1 VIHMITA
8 ADGAEQYY
16 TLSNNDARSES
27 IEEARDIDKRLINA
41 WVGHPQFNIIKNS
54 KKGFKS
60 KIDLC
65 LQKTFQ
71 IIGMP

>member
-1 VIHMITA
+1 MITA

-41 WVGHPQFNIIKNS
+41 WVGHP
-54 KKGFKS
+54 
-60 KIDLC
+60 
-65 LQKTFQ
+65 
-71 IIGMP
+71 